1 MPAHATP
8 SMIRHVTA
16 ALLKILEEALD
27 GILDPSEIQA
37 APPETI
43 PQLES
48 GRQMLVLYLYRVA
61 ESPEL
66 KNQGPDYEVLP
77 VAGGAPAVR
86 VRRDPLALNLHYLL
100 IPFSGEGAFLETY
113 EMLGFAMKAFH
124 DAGIFSPGQ
133 LGVPGLVPP
142 EQELEFR
149 LTQEPLTTDQLSN
162 IWEAVHAPYRL
173 SVSYCVRTVQI
184 GSDLAITGRRVTT
197 RRLVAGTIEEVR

>member
-1 MPAHATP
+1 
-8 SMIRHVTA
+8 MIRHVTA
-16 ALLKILEEALD
+16 ALLKILEEALA
-27 GILDPSEIQA
+27 GVLAPSEIQA

-43 PQLES
+43 PRLES
-48 GRQMLVLYLYRVA
+48 GQQMLVLYLYRVV

-77 VAGGAPAVR
+77 TSPGGAPAVR
-86 VRRDPLALNLHYLL
+86 VRQDPLSLNLHYLL

-113 EMLGFAMKAFH
+113 EILGFAMKAFH
-124 DAGIFSPGQ
+124 DHGIFSPGQ
-133 LGVPGLVPP
+133 LGVSGLEPS
-142 EQELEFR
+142 EESLELR

-184 GSDLAITGRRVTT
+184 GSELATDGRRVTS
-197 RRLVAGTIEEVR
+197 RRIEMRDRGAEP

>member
-1 MPAHATP
+1 MPAHASP
-8 SMIRHVTA
+8 SIIRHVTS
-16 ALLKILEEALD
+16 ALLEILQQALG
-27 GILDPSEIQA
+27 GILAPGEIQA

-43 PQLES
+43 PALQS
-48 GRQMLVLYLYRVA
+48 GQQMLVLYLYRVV

-77 VAGGAPAVR
+77 AGDGAPSVR

-113 EMLGFAMKAFH
+113 EMLGHAMKAFH
-124 DAGIFSPGQ
+124 DHAIFSPGQ
-133 LGVPGLVPP
+133 LGVSGLTEAERP
-142 EQELEFR
+142 LEFR

-184 GSDLAITGRRVTT
+184 VSDLAVTGRRVTT
-197 RRLVAGTIEEVR
+197 RRLLVDDKDGR

>member
-8 SMIRHVTA
+8 RIIRHVTA
-16 ALLKILEEALD
+16 ALLKILEDALA
-27 GILDPSEIQA
+27 GILDPGEIQA
-37 APPETI
+37 APPEKI

-48 GRQMLVLYLYRVA
+48 GQQMLVLYLYRVA

-66 KNQGPDYEVLP
+66 KNQGPDYELL
-77 VAGGAPAVR
+77 AGSGGGAPAVR

-124 DAGIFSPGQ
+124 DHGVFSPGQ

-142 EQELEFR
+142 EEQLELR

-184 GSDLAITGRRVTT
+184 GSDLEVTGRRVTT
-197 RRLVAGTIEEVR
+197 RRILTEEA

>member
-8 SMIRHVTA
+8 RMIRHVTA
-16 ALLKILEEALD
+16 ALLKILEDALG
-27 GILDPSEIQA
+27 GILTPSEIQA

-43 PQLES
+43 PQLQS
-48 GRQMLVLYLYRVA
+48 GQQMLVLYLYRVT

-66 KNQGPDYEVLP
+66 KNQGPDYEVIP
-77 VAGGAPAVR
+77 SQGGGAPAVR
-86 VRRDPLALNLHYLL
+86 VRQDPLTLNLHYLL

-124 DAGIFSPGQ
+124 DNGIFSPGQ
-133 LGVPGLVPP
+133 LGVAGLDDS
-142 EQELEFR
+142 EQSLELR

-184 GSDLAITGRRVTT
+184 GSDLAVTGRRVTT
-197 RRLVAGTIEEVR
+197 RRLVTGGVEEP

>member
-1 MPAHATP
+1 MPPHATP
-8 SMIRHVTA
+8 RIIRHVTA
-16 ALLKILEEALD
+16 ALLKILEEALT
-27 GILDPSEIQA
+27 GILTPGEIQA

-48 GRQMLVLYLYRVA
+48 GQQMLVLYLYRVV

-77 VAGGAPAVR
+77 TPPGGVPAVR
-86 VRRDPLALNLHYLL
+86 VRQDPLSLNLHYLL
-100 IPFSGEGAFLETY
+100 IPFSGEAAFLETY

-124 DAGIFSPGQ
+124 DHGIFSPGQ
-133 LGVPGLVPP
+133 LAVPGLDPS
-142 EQELEFR
+142 EETLEFR

-184 GSDLAITGRRVTT
+184 GSDLAVTGRRVTT
-197 RRLVAGTIEEVR
+197 RRIGVEET

>member
-8 SMIRHVTA
+8 RMIRHVTA
-16 ALLKILEEALD
+16 ALLKILEEALG
-27 GILDPSEIQA
+27 GILAPSEIQA

-43 PQLES
+43 PQLQS
-48 GRQMLVLYLYRVA
+48 GQQMLVLYLYRVV

-66 KNQGPDYEVLP
+66 KNQGPDYEVLGGTT
-77 VAGGAPAVR
+77 GGAPAVR

-113 EMLGFAMKAFH
+113 EMLGFAMQAFH
-124 DAGIFSPGQ
+124 DRGIFSPGQ
-133 LGVPGLVPP
+133 LGVPGLAAS
-142 EQELEFR
+142 EAALEYR

-184 GSDLAITGRRVTT
+184 ASELEVTGRRVTT
-197 RRLVAGTIEEVR
+197 RRIAAGTVEGA